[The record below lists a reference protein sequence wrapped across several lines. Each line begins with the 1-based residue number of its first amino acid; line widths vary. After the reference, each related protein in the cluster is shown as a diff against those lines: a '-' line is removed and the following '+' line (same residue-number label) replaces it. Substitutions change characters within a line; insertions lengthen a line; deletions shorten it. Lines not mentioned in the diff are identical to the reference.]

1 VTPRDWWLAGL
12 LVTAMLAAHGGA
24 LGGSFHYDDL
34 FAIVNN
40 PAVRVWE
47 PWRAFVQ
54 VDAVNIERGA
64 VGYRPLTV
72 VSFALNHRIS
82 GLDPFPYL
90 ATNLVLHALAAF
102 FVFLVGR
109 ELLGDRRWAA
119 LAGAL
124 FALHPVNAE
133 AVNYVVAR
141 SSVQSTLLALAAT
154 WLLFRG
160 MSGAGSRVALSASLV
175 AFVGAMLTKE
185 SAVVLVIP
193 VLAFISLR
201 PGDRTN
207 REPLTGAARWV
218 VAAYVVV
225 GALFVAFWLWIT
237 TGGVSAPD
245 PTNRPVWTY
254 VELVGRSLALWFWP
268 SPLGLDHPLTFLT
281 RFDGGLAALLALAAV
296 GILLT
301 FVVLVRRVPVAAWG
315 LLWALAGLAPL
326 APLPWLT
333 TLGLFQEHRLSFSA
347 AGLSWLTAAVVR
359 EGWRA
364 TAWCRAERAIRSIVT
379 GAGVVLA
386 VWAVSTDRA
395 RSAVWH
401 DDRRLWSEVVE
412 RSPDNLVARINL
424 GAAYMENAQYDRA
437 EAEYRAIIAL
447 VPAYPRAYYNLG
459 LLALR
464 RGRTD
469 EAVAAFRHTVALAP
483 RNAPA
488 YAHLGLL
495 ALRAGDVSGAEA
507 EYRSALRID
516 PAQRDALN
524 NLAAMYLQRRDWSKA
539 LSLVDD
545 ALQRE
550 PGFLEASYNR
560 GVALAGLGRRTEAE
574 TVLRDVRRRLPGE
587 PAFDKYRSGIDHL
600 LAGGAP

>member
-1 VTPRDWWLAGL
+1 MPRDWALVGL
-12 LVTAMLAAHGGA
+12 LATTILAAHGGA

-47 PWRAFVQ
+47 PWRAFAQ

-72 VSFALNHRIS
+72 VSFALNHRVS

-102 FVFLVGR
+102 LVFLIGR
-109 ELLGDRRWAA
+109 ELLHDRRWAA
-119 LAGAL
+119 VAGAL

-154 WLLFRG
+154 WLVLRG
-160 MSGAGSRVALSASLV
+160 VSGAGSRAALTASLV

-185 SAVVLVIP
+185 SAVVLVVP
-193 VLAFISLR
+193 VLAFIGLR

-207 REPLTGAARWV
+207 RERLADAARWL
-218 VAAYVVV
+218 VAAYTVIA
-225 GALFVAFWLWIT
+225 ALFVAFWWWIT
-237 TGGVSAPD
+237 AGGVTAPS
-245 PTNRPVWTY
+245 PAERPAWTF
-254 VELVGRSLALWFWP
+254 VELVGRSLALWVWP

-296 GILLT
+296 GILLA
-301 FVVLVRRVPVAAWG
+301 FVVLARRLPVGAWS
-315 LLWALAGLAPL
+315 LLWALVGLAPL

-333 TLGLFQEHRLSFSA
+333 TVGLLQEHRLSFSA

-359 EGWRA
+359 EGWLA
-364 TAWCRAERAIRSIVT
+364 MASCRAERAMRWSLT
-379 GAGVVLA
+379 GAGIVLA
-386 VWAVSTDRA
+386 VLAVSVDRA

-437 EAEYRAIIAL
+437 EAEYRAVIAL
-447 VPAYPRAYYNLG
+447 VPGYPRAYYNLG

-464 RGRTD
+464 RGRAD
-469 EAVAAFRHTVALAP
+469 EAVAAFRQTVALAP
-483 RNAPA
+483 RNAAA

-495 ALRAGDVSGAEA
+495 ALRAGDASGAEA

-524 NLAAMYLQRRDWSKA
+524 NLAAMYLQRRDWSGA
-539 LSLVDD
+539 LSLVDN
-545 ALQRE
+545 ALLRD
-550 PGFLEASYNR
+550 PGFLEAAYNR
-560 GVALAGLGRRTEAE
+560 GVALAGLGRRAEAE
-574 TVLRDVRRRLPGE
+574 TVLRDVRRRLPEE
-587 PAFDKYRSGIDHL
+587 PAFDKYRLGIDHL
-600 LAGGAP
+600 LAGGTP